1 LEAAR
6 LISDRDYQERRW
18 LADDALAWE
27 TPDEAIEMLD
37 DSVLHEFIEQFG
49 ESFPPAQSKAVVAL
63 RDEVDRYCG
72 TTPQHFEP
80 SGVLVDPAWETV
92 RKKASDFIQSFDG
105 KWPNSVA

>member
-1 LEAAR
+1 
-6 LISDRDYQERRW
+6 
-18 LADDALAWE
+18 
-27 TPDEAIEMLD
+27 MLD